1 MTSRS
6 AEVFLPVFM
15 TLSTSARAEIVNT
28 ESTADKL
35 EPLWAP
41 LFAGGI
47 VFGLAVFAALK
58 IWRTINDR
66 QPQ

>member
-1 MTSRS
+1 M
-6 AEVFLPVFM
+6 VLLPVLM

-28 ESTADKL
+28 ESIADEL
-35 EPLWAP
+35 VPLWAP

-58 IWRTINDR
+58 IWRTIKDR
-66 QPQ
+66 QRQ